1 MTDRLDEV
9 RDLLTRENDE
19 YRRLRDRHKGFEE
32 RLASLNAKAF
42 LSEQEKLE
50 TTRLKKE
57 KLQVKDRMTAIARE
71 FLERS
76 PGVSGR

>member
-9 RDLLTRENDE
+9 REVLTRENDE
-19 YRRLRDRHKGFEE
+19 YRRLRERHKGFEE
-32 RLASLNAKAF
+32 RLAALNAKAF

-57 KLQVKDRMTAIARE
+57 KLQLKDRMTAIARD